1 MARSHRFRH
10 RARTGE
16 EGQALV
22 EFALIAP
29 ILILLVVGIFEFAR
43 AWQAYQVLTDA
54 AREGAR
60 NAVIDDASIDVAQV
74 VATVQNALAIAAL
87 NPANIDSLGVNNL
100 TSGSAWTRATVGR
113 GDQTEVFLSYNYSWI
128 WLRPLLGWF
137 GSDGSVTLK
146 TNIIMRQE

>member
-1 MARSHRFRH
+1 MATRAFRWKKQ
-10 RARTGE
+10 E

-29 ILILLVVGIFEFAR
+29 ILILLIVGVFEFAR
-43 AWQAYQVLTDA
+43 AWQSYQVITDA

-60 NAVIDDASIDVAQV
+60 LAVIDDPTVTSDSVLNV
-74 VATVQNALAIAAL
+74 VRAAL
-87 NPANIDSLGVNNL
+87 GRAALDPGLIDSLSVTGFH
-100 TSGSAWTRATVGR
+100 TGR
-113 GDQTEVFLSYNYSWI
+113 GNPTEIYLAYNHNWI

-137 GSDGSVTLK
+137 GSDGSVTLR